1 MPITQDKPDF
11 VLTTDTSKIGWGA
24 VCGDDKTGGCWDLDE
39 QQYHINYL
47 ESKAV
52 LLGLKSLCSETQN
65 KHIRIQSDNTTT
77 VAYLN
82 AMGGIKS
89 LNCNDMAVQIW
100 EWCSLRNIWISAS
113 HIPGSKNVEAD
124 KESSKSNDST
134 EWSLSMTVYNRLAQL
149 WGPFQVDL
157 FASRLNFKVPGYVS
171 WRPDPGAMFTNA
183 FFMSWGPY
191 YFYAFPPFSLIT
203 LCLQKIEEDQS
214 SGVLLVPLWST
225 QPWCPVLLRSL
236 VDHPP
241 FLPQPRNLLTQPH
254 STTPHPLGKTLK
266 LLACQVS
273 SKASSRETFQMQ
285 LHQLSC
291 SPGLLT
297 PISSTNHTSH
307 SGSNFVVDGKVIH
320 IIPL

>member
-24 VCGDDKTGGCWDLDE
+24 VCGDNKTGGCWDLDE

-100 EWCSLRNIWISAS
+100 ECCSLRNIWISAS

-124 KESSKSNDST
+124 KESRKSNDST

-157 FASRLNFKVPGYVS
+157 FASRLNFKVPDYVS

-225 QPWCPVLLRSL
+225 QPWFPVLLQSL
-236 VDHPP
+236 VDCPC
-241 FLPQPRNLLTQPH
+241 FLLQPRNLLTQPH

-297 PISSTNHTSH
+297 PISSTNHMSH
-307 SGSNFVVDGKVIH
+307 SGSNFVVDSKVIH

>member
-1 MPITQDKPDF
+1 MASVDLKDAYYSVPI
-11 VLTTDTSKIGWGA
+11 A
-24 VCGDDKTGGCWDLDE
+24 
-39 QQYHINYL
+39 
-47 ESKAV
+47 
-52 LLGLKSLCSETQN
+52 SEDRTF
-65 KHIRIQSDNTTT
+65 
-77 VAYLN
+77 LN

-124 KESSKSNDST
+124 KESRKINDST

-157 FASRLNFKVPGYVS
+157 FASRLNFKVPDYVS
-171 WRPDPGAMFTNA
+171 WRSDPGAMFTNA

-225 QPWCPVLLRSL
+225 QPWFPVLLQSL
-236 VDHPP
+236 VDCPR
-241 FLPQPRNLLTQPH
+241 FLLQPRNLLTQPH

-297 PISSTNHTSH
+297 PISSTNHMSH

-320 IIPL
+320 MIPL

>member
-1 MPITQDKPDF
+1 
-11 VLTTDTSKIGWGA
+11 
-24 VCGDDKTGGCWDLDE
+24 
-39 QQYHINYL
+39 
-47 ESKAV
+47 
-52 LLGLKSLCSETQN
+52 
-65 KHIRIQSDNTTT
+65 
-77 VAYLN
+77 
-82 AMGGIKS
+82 
-89 LNCNDMAVQIW
+89 
-100 EWCSLRNIWISAS
+100 
-113 HIPGSKNVEAD
+113 
-124 KESSKSNDST
+124 
-134 EWSLSMTVYNRLAQL
+134 MTVYNRLAQL

-157 FASRLNFKVPGYVS
+157 FASRLNFKVPDYVS

-183 FFMSWGPY
+183 FFMSWGPC

-297 PISSTNHTSH
+297 PISSTNHKSH

-320 IIPL
+320 MIPL